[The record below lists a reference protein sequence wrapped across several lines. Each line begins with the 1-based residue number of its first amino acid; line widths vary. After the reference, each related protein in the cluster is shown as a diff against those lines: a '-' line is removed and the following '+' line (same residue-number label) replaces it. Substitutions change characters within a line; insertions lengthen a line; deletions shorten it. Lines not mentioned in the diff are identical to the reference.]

1 MGKLETNKSHEI
13 ALLLSPQSRTE
24 RQCDYYQFYTDVARS
39 NSLTG
44 PLSGTG
50 TQLGHGTTI
59 TMPIGCSKL
68 FLHFKTDG
76 STNYWGYKMELKTT
90 VFKEVKIDKSNWTLD
105 LKKCLGIFD
114 IMTVVPMLK
123 TVRSLVPKNTSI
135 KQKPNGSQQ
144 ATEKGTES
152 NGKEDGMNESKIENE
167 NQISKKKDQLV
178 QILQDP
184 LLQYGLLPTNE
195 SSTTTSKKQLLRTNT
210 EMEWTGPNQAFLMN
224 VLDGEEDGTI
234 FSSLMKKKCRR
245 DISKTYTVSKILEIQ
260 NNVKNA
266 VAQLKL
272 NPNDLNFKKN
282 VKTSQKMLTK
292 LNKSIMIN
300 CAVIAVATTLI
311 HHHGLGSQAVAV
323 FQSGTPTKELLKLWT
338 QAQRIRNIFHTKA
351 QDEGNPTQHVEVSEQ
366 IVESCRFLLRLHPE
380 KIPKS
385 STTKATIG
393 WDMLNML
400 RMNSSNGN
408 LRSASGRIDLAW
420 SNLVDQAMTTTT
432 TNSVGSLAPSPLV
445 TNGNGSGGSR
455 NGNSNGNSNGI
466 AKIGETD
473 KLKALL
479 SFRRVVGNETKH
491 QRSESGTATNL
502 MVIDTDLINRVISF
516 VQIAPEI
523 GLKEIEEILQ
533 DKTTCSRSRAWAFIE
548 LKNIL
553 LKEMEVKYDPLNM
566 SEMKTMQQTE
576 EKNNQ
581 NNDQSIQENQKAEEK
596 EEKEEKEVGQNEIAR
611 TRWKQAYNQIKA
623 ANTTTNKTSYEMIEL
638 CMPVLGETLISND
651 RVTMNNAEEED
662 EDDDTL
668 KEQRRHYMSGLAG
681 ASLGAQHKLTN
692 EFASLMKTMNTLIQT
707 LSVKIVKGRKLE
719 KKARMEAKE
728 NKENKKNSDTK
739 DTSSSLKIKKR
750 QRTPQKT
757 QTIKNSWMETNFWQ
771 TIFAMS
777 HSDYSHQMMVDAV
790 EPIMHQLWN
799 NYATTSN

>member
-1 MGKLETNKSHEI
+1 MGKW
-13 ALLLSPQSRTE
+13 
-24 RQCDYYQFYTDVARS
+24 TD
-39 NSLTG
+39 
-44 PLSGTG
+44 
-50 TQLGHGTTI
+50 
-59 TMPIGCSKL
+59 
-68 FLHFKTDG
+68 
-76 STNYWGYKMELKTT
+76 
-90 VFKEVKIDKSNWTLD
+90 
-105 LKKCLGIFD
+105 
-114 IMTVVPMLK
+114 
-123 TVRSLVPKNTSI
+123 
-135 KQKPNGSQQ
+135 
-144 ATEKGTES
+144 
-152 NGKEDGMNESKIENE
+152 
-167 NQISKKKDQLV
+167 
-178 QILQDP
+178 
-184 LLQYGLLPTNE
+184 
-195 SSTTTSKKQLLRTNT
+195 
-210 EMEWTGPNQAFLMN
+210 PNQAFLMN

-282 VKTSQKMLTK
+282 VKTSKKMLTK

-432 TNSVGSLAPSPLV
+432 TNSVGSLAPSPL
-445 TNGNGSGGSR
+445 NNSGNGSGGSR
-455 NGNSNGNSNGI
+455 NGNGNSNSNSNGI
-466 AKIGETD
+466 ATIGETD

-533 DKTTCSRSRAWAFIE
+533 DKTTCTRSRAWAFIE

-576 EKNNQ
+576 EKKQ
-581 NNDQSIQENQKAEEK
+581 SKQKSIQSKK
-596 EEKEEKEVGQNEIAR
+596 SKSRKRRR
-611 TRWKQAYNQIKA
+611 T
-623 ANTTTNKTSYEMIEL
+623 E
-638 CMPVLGETLISND
+638 
-651 RVTMNNAEEED
+651 
-662 EDDDTL
+662 
-668 KEQRRHYMSGLAG
+668 
-681 ASLGAQHKLTN
+681 
-692 EFASLMKTMNTLIQT
+692 
-707 LSVKIVKGRKLE
+707 
-719 KKARMEAKE
+719 
-728 NKENKKNSDTK
+728 
-739 DTSSSLKIKKR
+739 
-750 QRTPQKT
+750 
-757 QTIKNSWMETNFWQ
+757 
-771 TIFAMS
+771 
-777 HSDYSHQMMVDAV
+777 
-790 EPIMHQLWN
+790 
-799 NYATTSN
+799 